1 VTAVDTTQS
10 LGSLVGGA
18 FRHRLAALVSLFAV
32 IFLLLSIVTDTFL
45 TNANLSSVA
54 VGAAIDLV
62 LVAGQVIVIIAG
74 GFDLSIGSTA
84 GLSAV
89 TIGLLMTSGTV
100 WWMAVIVGIAV
111 GVGAGIVNGL
121 LVAIVEINPLIAT
134 LGTLFAIQ
142 GIALVITNSETQ
154 LISGPLV
161 DSIGQATWFQ
171 VPTPAWIGLFTVLAA
186 AALMRWF
193 RFGREVLLVGGNP
206 EAARLLGISVARV
219 RFFTY
224 VLMGFLAG
232 VAGALAIG
240 RVGTANANTA
250 ANEELNVIAAAVI
263 GGAALSGGEG
273 SVIGAGIG
281 VLLIGMV
288 SDAVVLLDVSV
299 FWQQLV
305 VGVMLIIAVAANVV
319 TTKIRHRIGVRA
331 ALSRAVGGN
340 ISLPAVAVAASEPEQ
355 DVTALLHELQDTHD
369 PSHEECGP
377 ADGAGGAT

>member
-1 VTAVDTTQS
+1 MTAMRSTQS
-10 LGSLVGGA
+10 ALGDAL
-18 FRHRLAALVSLFAV
+18 RHRLAALVGMFAV
-32 IFLLLSIVTDTFL
+32 IFIVMSVVTDTFL

-89 TIGLLMTSGTV
+89 TIGLLMTGGTV
-100 WWMAVIVGIAV
+100 WWFAALVGIAV
-111 GVGAGIVNGL
+111 GIGAGIVNGL
-121 LVAIVEINPLIAT
+121 LVAYVEINPLIAT

-171 VPTPAWIGLFTVLAA
+171 VPAPAWIGLFFVLAS

-219 RFFTY
+219 RFGTY

-240 RVGTANANTA
+240 RVGTANANTG

-288 SDAVVLLDVSV
+288 EDAVVLLDVSV

-319 TTKIRHRIGVRA
+319 TTKIRHKIGVRA
-331 ALSRAVGGN
+331 ALGRAVGSN
-340 ISLPAVAVAASEPEQ
+340 IPLPAAAVAVVPQE
-355 DVTALLHELQDTHD
+355 DVSTLLHDLQDTHD
-369 PSHEECGP
+369 PSRDEGGP
-377 ADGAGGAT
+377 ADGAGQAT

>member
-1 VTAVDTTQS
+1 MRGPRA
-10 LGSLVGGA
+10 LVGGA
-18 FRHRLAALVSLFAV
+18 FRHRLAALVGLFAV
-32 IFLLLSIVTDTFL
+32 IFILLSIVTDSFL

-54 VGAAIDLV
+54 LGASIDLV

-89 TIGLLMTSGTV
+89 TIGLLMTGGMA
-100 WWMAVIVGIAV
+100 WWLAALIGIAV
-111 GVGAGIVNGL
+111 GIGAGIVNGL
-121 LVAIVEINPLIAT
+121 LVAIIEINPLIAT

-171 VPTPAWIGLFTVLAA
+171 VPAPAVIGIATVLAS
-186 AALMRWF
+186 AALMRWW

-219 RFFTY
+219 RFATY

-232 VAGALAIG
+232 IAGALAIG
-240 RVGTANANTA
+240 RVGTANADTG

-273 SVIGAGIG
+273 SVIGAAIG

-288 SDAVVLLDVSV
+288 EDAVVLLNVSV

-305 VGVMLIIAVAANVV
+305 VGVMLIVAVAANVV
-319 TTKIRHRIGVRA
+319 TTKIRHKIGVRA
-331 ALSRAVGGN
+331 ALGRAVGSGVV
-340 ISLPAVAVAASEPEQ
+340 LPTLAVPGSV
-355 DVTALLHELQDTHD
+355 
-369 PSHEECGP
+369 
-377 ADGAGGAT
+377 ADGPTAGDGDASGRSDT